1 MKMMS
6 FPGRLTTIQLR
17 LLLQRDGM
25 KRGMLSWRS
34 GESVWMEYPAPIM
47 GEGGPLLPGYAE
59 AFGFIYMMAEAM
71 GMRNTVGSGLAD
83 MVTKEAE

>member
-1 MKMMS
+1 
-6 FPGRLTTIQLR
+6 
-17 LLLQRDGM
+17 
-25 KRGMLSWRS
+25 
-34 GESVWMEYPAPIM
+34 MEYPAPIM